1 MELLEV
7 TESTQLRREAAA
19 DKLRQLADSL
29 SRHNELA
36 FTREGLKYSVRVPAE
51 VTFSLE
57 IEVGGE
63 DGSEIEIEI
72 KW

>member
-29 SRHNELA
+29 SRHNEVA

>member
-7 TESTQLRREAAA
+7 TESAQLRREAAA